1 MNPID
6 IDKLIKK
13 FNFSEAE
20 EELVKYAD
28 TAETAKINRSKI
40 IAKLI
45 LAKQIEKLQDSI
57 KCCCSCHEEHKS
69 K

>member
-1 MNPID
+1 MSLID
-6 IDKLIKK
+6 INKLIKK
-13 FNFSEAE
+13 FDFSEAE
-20 EELVKYAD
+20 EELITYAGTD
-28 TAETAKINRSKI
+28 NKSDCSKLI
-40 IAKLI
+40 STLI